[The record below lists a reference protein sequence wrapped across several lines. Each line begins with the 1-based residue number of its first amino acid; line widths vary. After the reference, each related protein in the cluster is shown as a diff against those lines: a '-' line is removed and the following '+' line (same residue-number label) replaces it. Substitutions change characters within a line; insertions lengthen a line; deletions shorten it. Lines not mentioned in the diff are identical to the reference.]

1 MDTRNEF
8 TPRKAHFHMIPN
20 FAFCGKS
27 GSGKTYSA
35 LLFARGYVGNGKICV
50 IDTENRRSE
59 TYANDPLIGD
69 FDIIELTAPFTP
81 ERYLNAYRAAC
92 DHVGNNGFVIIDSG
106 SHEWEGEGGT
116 LEFAESINN
125 KTAGKWNAPKQRRK
139 KFVQAIANPIVPTII
154 CFRVK
159 DRLIDVRDP
168 NKGTVE
174 EIVTE
179 KNFKFELTTIVKFQ
193 ENTHFTEFMKAPKP
207 LRSIVKNGVIV
218 TPEMG
223 AQYAHL
229 IKSGSGETSIEV
241 IFNKIQSASTEQ
253 ELNDIYKL
261 YQSHSE
267 KDNIINACKARKANL
282 NQPEIDPETGEII
295 PQA

>member
-1 MDTRNEF
+1 MNNEF

-35 LLFARGYVGNGKICV
+35 LLFARGYVGGGKICV

-59 TYANDPLIGD
+59 TYAGDDKIGE

-81 ERYLNAYRAAC
+81 DRYLEAYRVAC
-92 DHVGNNGFVIIDSG
+92 DYVGKDGFVIIDSG

-116 LEFAESINN
+116 LEFADTIDN
-125 KTAGKWNAPKQRRK
+125 KSAGKWNMPKQRRK
-139 KFVQAIANPIVPTII
+139 KFVQAIANPLVPTII

-159 DRLIDVRDP
+159 DKLIDVRNP
-168 NKGTVE
+168 QKGTEE

-179 KNFKFELTTIVKFQ
+179 KNFKFELTTIVKFE
-193 ENTHFTEFMKAPKP
+193 ENTHKTEFLKAPNP
-207 LRSIVKNGVIV
+207 LRSIVKNNVIV

-223 AQYAHL
+223 AEYATL
-229 IKSGSGETSIEV
+229 IKSGGTETSIEV
-241 IFNKIQSASTEQ
+241 ICHQIQNAQSEN
-253 ELNDIYKL
+253 ELNDIYKQNK
-261 YQSHSE
+261 YHSQV
-267 KDNIINACKARKANL
+267 DTIITACKARKDNL
-282 NQPEIDPETGEII
+282 K
-295 PQA
+295 